1 MSNKVNFEALAKTPV
16 ASELT
21 PVECQVLAGI
31 MSMRQLKDG
40 EILVSEHGTDQ
51 TLFVLIKGKLGVY
64 STMEGGQE
72 LVYTMIEGECAG
84 TRAFVDRAPRKAT
97 LKSIGDTTVYTMEP
111 DDFESLLED
120 HPRIVYKV
128 MRALFRLTHIH
139 LQRMNQETQQLANYI
154 SKTHG
159 RY

>member
-1 MSNKVNFEALAKTPV
+1 MSNKLNFEALAKTPL

-31 MSMRQLKDG
+31 MSARRLKDG
-40 EILVSEHGTDQ
+40 ETLVSEHGKDH
-51 TLFVLIKGKLGVY
+51 TLFVLVAGKLGVY
-64 STMEGGQE
+64 STMEDKQE
-72 LVYTMIEGECAG
+72 LVYTMIEGDCAG
-84 TRAFVDRAPRKAT
+84 TRAFVDRTPRKAT
-97 LKSIGDTTVYTMEP
+97 LRAIGETTVYTMEP

-139 LQRMNQETQQLANYI
+139 LLRMNQETQQLANYI
-154 SKTHG
+154 SKSHG